1 MVKGGTNM
9 ASKQNVASQDK
20 AADEITYLRPVSN
33 CSGCGDTKVSWSVRE
48 GMRRFNRQLKLKGKD
63 RYELIYAA
71 DRGCGN
77 LQGYHAYGIVDAI
90 FCMGTGAIV
99 GDGIKESCSEKQI
112 VVTASGD
119 GAYNFNISGIKFA
132 AKNKKFGAINVIY
145 NNYNIRMTGGQIP
158 LEVDFDK
165 EGPALGFEV
174 IHINP
179 YRVDDN
185 AELFKKLYPR
195 YLNKEKIMVVADGV
209 CVLDMG
215 KTAKDSGIRMGHFIR
230 SNECLDLKFAKK
242 RARVA
247 REEPEKLKDLP
258 KFKCRLCGIGLR
270 CHALL
275 DNDPGKCFGCGACI
289 QFPCPVGALSFE
301 GPSFSTSINITELKK
316 T

>member
-1 MVKGGTNM
+1 M
-9 ASKQNVASQDK
+9 ASKQNPAPKDK
-20 AADEITYLRPVSN
+20 ATDEITYLRPVSN
-33 CSGCGDTKVSWSVRE
+33 CSGCGDTKVSWSVHA
-48 GMRRFNRQLKLKGKD
+48 GLRRFNRQLGLKGKD

-77 LQGYHAYGIVDAI
+77 LQGYHAYRIVDAI
-90 FCMGTGAIV
+90 FCMGSGAIV
-99 GDGIKESCSEKQI
+99 GDGIKESCSDKQI

-165 EGPALGFEV
+165 EGAALGFEV
-174 IHINP
+174 IHVNP
-179 YRVDDN
+179 YRVNDN
-185 AELFKKLYPR
+185 AELFKELYSR

-215 KTAKDSGIRMGHFIR
+215 KDVRDAGIRMGRFKR
-230 SNECLDLKFAKK
+230 SKECQDLKFAKE
-242 RARVA
+242 RERVA

-258 KFKCRLCGIGLR
+258 RFKCRLCGIGLR

-275 DNDPGKCFGCGACI
+275 NNDPSLCFGCGSCI
-289 QFPCPVGALSFE
+289 QFPCPKGALSFE
-301 GPSFSTSINITELKK
+301 GPSFSTSTSITELSKI
-316 T
+316 

>member
-1 MVKGGTNM
+1 MALM
-9 ASKQNVASQDK
+9 QSSASKHT

-33 CSGCGDTKVSWSVRE
+33 CTGCGDTKVSWSVHE
-48 GMRRFNRQLKLKGKD
+48 GMRRFNRKLGLKGKD

-90 FCMGTGAIV
+90 FCMGSGAIV
-99 GDGIKESCSEKQI
+99 GDGIKESCTEKQI

-132 AKNKKFGAINVIY
+132 AKNKRFGAINVIY

-158 LEVDFDK
+158 LETDFDK
-165 EGPALGFEV
+165 EGPAIGFEI

-179 YRVDDN
+179 FRVDDN
-185 AELFKKLYPR
+185 AELFKDLYER
-195 YLNKEKIMVVADGV
+195 YLKKEKVMVIADGV

-215 KTAKDSGIRMGHFIR
+215 KVARSSGLKLGRMVR
-230 SNECLDLKFAKK
+230 SEECLDLKFAKE
-242 RARVA
+242 RERVA
-247 REEPEKLKDLP
+247 MEEPEKLKDLP
-258 KFKCRLCGIGLR
+258 RFKCRLCGIGLR

-275 DNDPGKCFGCGACI
+275 NNDPRQCQACGACL
-289 QFPCPVGALSFE
+289 QFPCPVNALSFE
-301 GPSFSTSINITELKK
+301 GGSFSTSVSIPELIEK
-316 T
+316 